1 MARTNNADS
10 AYELTR
16 QVLMSLM
23 NPAPSNKLTTEH
35 IKSHLQKFRLHYSRS
50 TGEFVDYY
58 NK

>member
-1 MARTNNADS
+1 
-10 AYELTR
+10 
-16 QVLMSLM
+16 MSLM